1 MHGFSECLYFYTFF
15 QACYDACHPKAL
27 ISFKYHIG
35 ARNVF
40 NVSRPEYEINGS
52 HDVYRLHETQNHQ
65 LNQKSSRSTRRIAE
79 FCFYLV
85 KADKRDF

>member
-1 MHGFSECLYFYTFF
+1 MLRRLS
-15 QACYDACHPKAL
+15 
-27 ISFKYHIG
+27 SFKYHIG

-40 NVSRPEYEINGS
+40 NVSRSEYEINGS

-65 LNQKSSRSTRRIAE
+65 LNQKSSKSTRRIAE